1 MAAMETDAVIGYS
14 ALEQFEECYEFDD
27 NACHVSDSLESL
39 KHYLQEAMWA
49 RENYRLEAVKFSDFL
64 RDFGYSRG
72 EYTLEPQ
79 ALARFEQAAQAYGL
93 QYTVEEYKPDTI
105 LEVELDPKLFL
116 VKFRDWQRDL
126 E

>member
-1 MAAMETDAVIGYS
+1 MAARETDPVIGYS
-14 ALEQFEECYEFDD
+14 ALEQSQECYEFDDD

-39 KHYLQEAMWA
+39 KHYLQDAFWP
-49 RENYRLEAVKFSDFL
+49 RENYRLETIKFSDFL

-93 QYTVEEYKPDTI
+93 QYTVEEYKPDKM
-105 LEVELDPKLFL
+105 VELDPKLFL
-116 VKFRDWQRDL
+116 VRFRDWQRDP